1 MNVIL
6 YFTADWCNPCQ
17 RTKPFAEE
25 LIREGA
31 NIKFIDADSEIQ
43 MVKNFKVLSIP
54 TYIVLRNGEEVHR
67 SNGAKTR
74 QQLEELIVYE
84 KDIQDDI

>member
-43 MVKNFKVLSIP
+43 MVKNFKVLSVP
-54 TYIVLRNGEEVHR
+54 TYIVLKNGKEVHR
-67 SNGAKTR
+67 ANGAKTR
-74 QQLEELIVYE
+74 QQLEELISYE
-84 KDIQDDI
+84 

>member
-1 MNVIL
+1 MNTVL

-43 MVKNFKVLSIP
+43 MVKNFKVLSVP
-54 TYIVLRNGEEVHR
+54 TYIVLKNGKEVHR
-67 SNGAKTR
+67 ANGAKTR
-74 QQLEELIVYE
+74 QQLEELISYE
-84 KDIQDDI
+84 

>member
-43 MVKNFKVLSIP
+43 MVKNFKVFSVP
-54 TYIVLRNGEEVHR
+54 TYIVLKNGQEVHR
-67 SNGAKTR
+67 ANGAKTK
-74 QQLEELIVYE
+74 QQLEELIRYE
-84 KDIQDDI
+84 

>member
-1 MNVIL
+1 MRHLL

-25 LIREGA
+25 LISEGA
-31 NIKFIDADSEIQ
+31 NIKFIDADSEVE

-54 TYIVLRNGEEVHR
+54 TFILIEDGAEIART
-67 SNGAKTR
+67 NGAKTKD
-74 QQLEELIVYE
+74 QLKAFING
-84 KDIQDDI
+84 